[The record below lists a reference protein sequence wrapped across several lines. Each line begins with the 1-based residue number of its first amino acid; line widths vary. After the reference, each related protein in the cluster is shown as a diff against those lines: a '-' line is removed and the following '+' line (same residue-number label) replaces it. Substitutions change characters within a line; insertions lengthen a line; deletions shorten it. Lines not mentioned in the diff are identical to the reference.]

1 MATQVAGPR
10 LLPQVIDQPVLQ
22 LTLLRLSTTSRQSTV
37 LRPRVVP
44 LPVLQLAMLL
54 EYTNPSIVRRTRH
67 TPRIGTGTLLA
78 GTRHRRYFRSA
89 RKVFLQFVRTLDRGV

>member
-44 LPVLQLAMLL
+44 LPVLQLPILL
-54 EYTNPSIVRRTRH
+54 EYSNPSIVRRTRH

-89 RKVFLQFVRTLDRGV
+89 RKVFLQFVRTLDRSV